1 MCHNYHGSCLGRQV
15 YAAHLVPC
23 VVWTEV
29 MLIARQ
35 VGGRNSTC
43 MVARRPCGDGVVP
56 KAHIGHIEPLTF
68 YPSWRQP
75 RRWLAVA
82 VKEEEEEEAW
92 RHYKQTNASKG

>member
-56 KAHIGHIEPLTF
+56 KAHIGHIEPFDVLS
-68 YPSWRQP
+68 P
-75 RRWLAVA
+75 AG
-82 VKEEEEEEAW
+82 
-92 RHYKQTNASKG
+92 ASHGAGSP